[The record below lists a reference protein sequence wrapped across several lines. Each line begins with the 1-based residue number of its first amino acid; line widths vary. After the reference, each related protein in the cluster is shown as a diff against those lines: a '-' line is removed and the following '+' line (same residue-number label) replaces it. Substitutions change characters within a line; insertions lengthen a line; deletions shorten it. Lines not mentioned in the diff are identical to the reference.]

1 MNTSNSNELS
11 GGLSPGDTMDIGTT
25 DKIGLANAIPSTSW
39 VYKIKK
45 NNANYPA
52 ASYTPEAVYD
62 TVDLSTGGAITGGD
76 DFTVWYMS

>member
-1 MNTSNSNELS
+1 MYDVYVARL
-11 GGLSPGDTMDIGTT
+11 GGTT
-25 DKIGLANAIPSTSW
+25 
-39 VYKIKK
+39 
-45 NNANYPA
+45 NANYPT